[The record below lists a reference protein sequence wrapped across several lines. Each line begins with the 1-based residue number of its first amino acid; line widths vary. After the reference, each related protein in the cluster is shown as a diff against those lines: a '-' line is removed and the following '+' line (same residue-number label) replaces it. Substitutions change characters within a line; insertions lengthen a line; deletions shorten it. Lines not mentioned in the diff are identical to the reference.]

1 VGVGLS
7 SGKASKGR
15 EILIVTEIVSEPSTK
30 ADALPRPIA
39 KPTDAA
45 AIQQKPSEC
54 YLATEPVAPVAKA
67 RHRVSNWAFA
77 TV

>member
-1 VGVGLS
+1 MGVGLS
-7 SGKASKGR
+7 SGKASNGR
-15 EILIVTEIVSEPSTK
+15 EILIMTEIVSEPSTK

-45 AIQQKPSEC
+45 AIEQKPSEC
-54 YLATEPVAPVAKA
+54 YLTTEPLDPFATAG
-67 RHRVSNWAFA
+67 HSSSNWAFA

>member
-15 EILIVTEIVSEPSTK
+15 EILIMTEIVSEPSTK
-30 ADALPRPIA
+30 ADLLPGPIA

-45 AIQQKPSEC
+45 AIEQKPSEC
-54 YLATEPVAPVAKA
+54 YLTTAPADP
-67 RHRVSNWAFA
+67 FA
-77 TV
+77 TAGQLFSQRPFAAV